1 MYKLLVVLLLTGCV
15 SDPFADDQQGG
26 RNDAEKIYNAE
37 SSCMKSGDYKEASEY
52 NACVDKALG
61 NNETAKLLVA
71 ERAERA
77 IKGPSTNGLSDA
89 DRLCERYGHIIGTED
104 YRVCIEYANENP
116 ANRGISAQK

>member
-15 SDPFADDQQGG
+15 SDPFTDEQQGG

-37 SSCMKSGDYKEASEY
+37 SLCMKSGNYKEASEY

-61 NNETAKLLVA
+61 NNESAKNLVA

-77 IKGPSTNGLSDA
+77 KKGPSTNGLSDA
-89 DRLCERYGHIIGTED
+89 DRLCERYGHTIGTED
-104 YRVCIEYANENP
+104 YKVCIEYANENP
-116 ANRGISAQK
+116 TNQGVSALK